1 MILSILKKIIGSKN
15 NRDLRRIRK
24 TVAEINSLEESL
36 KLFSD
41 KDLREK
47 TNQFRDRLASGEQLD
62 EMLAEAFATVRET
75 SRRVLAMRHFDV
87 QLIGGITLH
96 EGRIAEMRTGEGK
109 TLAATLSAYLNALP
123 AKGVHIIT
131 VNDYLAKRDAQWM
144 LPLYR
149 ALGLSLGVIQSHRG
163 GNEASSFY
171 CSADDENGL
180 TVSTRKEAYAA
191 DITYGT
197 NNEFGFD
204 YLRDN
209 MAVSS
214 EQLVQGELFY
224 SVIDEV
230 DSILVDEARTPLI
243 ISGKVSDST
252 KWYSDFT
259 RIVKGMKRDVH
270 YEIDEAKKQ
279 VHTTEVG
286 VEYVESKLGIK
297 NLYENTQTNFI
308 HYLTATLRAKT
319 IFTKDVDY
327 IIADGQIKIVDEFT
341 GRVLEGRRYS
351 DGLHQAL
358 EAKENVKIQ
367 DENQTLASITYQNYF
382 RMYENLAGMTGTA
395 KTEEEEFVQIYNL
408 EVVEIPTNLP
418 IQRSDQQ
425 DAVYKTNSAK
435 LDAVIEDIKLRNT
448 KGQPILLGTVSVE
461 ASEEISKLLTS
472 KGIVHNVLNAKNHEE
487 EANIVAQAGRLGAV
501 TVATNMAGR
510 GVDIKLGGN
519 PEDMAIQL
527 QIKENQ
533 QDNPNFLKT
542 KIVEFESKVEKEKQD
557 VLELGGL
564 YVLGTE
570 RHESRRIDNQLRGR
584 SGRQGDPGESRFYI
598 SLQDDLMRR
607 FQGERIESIMNKLNL
622 PDEERIEQSMVTK
635 SIERAQ
641 AQVESLN
648 FEIRK
653 NVLKFDQVLNQQ
665 RDVIYKWRRELLRS
679 ESIHDLI
686 EGWFEDVVDLI
697 SKNIENYKKS
707 YESLDQFKDLVENEL
722 SELLSDAAK
731 NKLFQ
736 NLEINDNLDIE
747 KSLKDLFYDNEK
759 QDENNFWNLARG
771 SALSFIDQS
780 WKDHLAEMD
789 YLRSGIGLRAM
800 GQRDPLVE
808 YQNEG
813 YDLFEELID
822 NVKFSVIRILLNFDK
837 NLIVQKEKNIDDNV
851 KEKTITKDKI
861 GRNDPCYCGSGK
873 KYKKCGM
880 VDACIKKS

>member
-1 MILSILKKIIGSKN
+1 LSIFKRVLSVGSGKLASELN
-15 NRDLRRIRK
+15 D
-24 TVAEINSLEESL
+24 VVQAINDKEKEFE
-36 KLFSD
+36 LFSD
-41 KDLREK
+41 EEIKLNFQELSKKLNGDPQSIEV
-47 TNQFRDRLASGEQLD
+47 
-62 EMLAEAFATVRET
+62 EAFAYIREAAKRT
-75 SRRVLAMRHFDV
+75 LGQRHYDV
-87 QLIGGITLH
+87 QLFGGLVLL
-96 EGRIAEMRTGEGK
+96 RNKIAEMKTGEGK
-109 TLAATLSAYLNALP
+109 TLVSTLPISLMALFK
-123 AKGVHIIT
+123 KGVHVVT
-131 VNDYLAKRDAQWM
+131 VNEYLAKRDAEWM
-144 LPLYR
+144 SPIYNF
-149 ALGLSLGVIQSHRG
+149 LGLEV
-163 GNEASSFY
+163 
-171 CSADDENGL
+171 GL
-180 TVSTRKEAYAA
+180 IHSNQDPAEKNQAYKK

-209 MAVSS
+209 MAISR

-252 KWYSDFT
+252 KWYSEFT
-259 RIVKGMKRDVH
+259 KIVKGMKRDIH

-279 VHTTEVG
+279 VHTTELG
-286 VEYVESKLGIK
+286 VEYVESKLGIS
-297 NLYENTQTNFI
+297 NLYENTKTNFI

-319 IFTKDVDY
+319 IYVKDVDY
-327 IIADGQIKIVDEFT
+327 IIGDGQIKIVDEFT

-395 KTEEEEFVQIYNL
+395 KTEEDEFVQIYNL

-418 IQRSDQQ
+418 VQRVDQQ
-425 DAVYKTNSAK
+425 DAVYKTNKAK
-435 LDAVIEDIKLRNT
+435 LEAVIEDIKIRNQN
-448 KGQPILLGTVSVE
+448 GQPILLGTVSVE
-461 ASEEISKLLTS
+461 ASEEISKILTS
-472 KGIVHNVLNAKNHEE
+472 KGIVHNVLNAKNHEQ
-487 EANIVAQAGRLGAV
+487 EANIIAQAGKLGAV

-519 PEDMAIQL
+519 ADEMALQL
-527 QIKENQ
+527 QINEEKLE
-533 QDNPNFLKT
+533 NPNYLKS
-542 KIVEFESKVEKEKQD
+542 KIKKLEDNVEKEKEK
-557 VLELGGL
+557 VLSLGGL

-584 SGRQGDPGESRFYI
+584 SGRQGDPGDSRFYI
-598 SLQDDLMRR
+598 SLQDELMRR

-622 PDEERIEQSMVTK
+622 PDDERIEQSMVTK

-679 ESIHDLI
+679 ENISSLI
-686 EGWFEDVVDLI
+686 EGWLSDVLETVAN
-697 SKNIENYKKS
+697 NIESFKKS
-707 YESLDQFKDLVENEL
+707 YENLEHFNELVENEL
-722 SELLSDAAK
+722 GELLSDLARGK
-731 NKLFQ
+731 FLK
-736 NLEINDNLDIE
+736 NLEINDDLDIY
-747 KSLKDLFYDNEK
+747 KDLENLFNDNEN
-759 QDENNFWNLARG
+759 QDKENFWRLARG

-813 YDLFEELID
+813 YDLFEELIN

-837 NLIVQKEKNIDDNV
+837 TLIVQKEKNIDDNV
-851 KEKTITKDKI
+851 KDKVIAKDKI

-873 KYKKCGM
+873 KFKKCGL
-880 VDACIKKS
+880 VDKCIKKS

>member
-1 MILSILKKIIGSKN
+1 LSIFKKVLSVGSGKLTSELN
-15 NRDLRRIRK
+15 KI
-24 TVAEINSLEESL
+24 VEEINSRESSIEKLTDEEIKTGFL
-36 KLFSD
+36 ALSD
-41 KDLREK
+41 KI
-47 TNQFRDRLASGEQLD
+47 D
-62 EMLAEAFATVRET
+62 ETPHSIEVEAFAFVREAAKR
-75 SRRVLAMRHFDV
+75 SIGQRHYDV
-87 QLIGGITLH
+87 QLFGGLVLLRNKIS
-96 EGRIAEMRTGEGK
+96 EMKTGEGK
-109 TLAATLSAYLNALP
+109 TLVSTLPISLMALYK
-123 AKGVHIIT
+123 KGVHVVT
-131 VNDYLAKRDAQWM
+131 VNDYLAKRDAEWM
-144 LPLYR
+144 SPIYNF
-149 ALGLSLGVIQSHRG
+149 LGLDV
-163 GNEASSFY
+163 
-171 CSADDENGL
+171 GL
-180 TVSTRKEAYAA
+180 IYSNQDYFEKINAYKK

-209 MAVSS
+209 MAVTS
-214 EQLVQGELFY
+214 EQLVQGDLFY

-243 ISGKVSDST
+243 ISGKVDDST
-252 KWYSDFT
+252 KWYSEFT
-259 RIVKGMKRDVH
+259 KIVRGMKNEIH

-279 VHTTEVG
+279 VHPTEVG
-286 VEYVESKLGIK
+286 VEFVESKLGIA

-308 HYLTATLRAKT
+308 HYLTACLRSQT

-327 IIADGQIKIVDEFT
+327 IVSDGQIKIVDEFT

-358 EAKENVKIQ
+358 EAKENVRIQ

-395 KTEEEEFVQIYNL
+395 KTEEEEFIQIYNL
-408 EVVEIPTNLP
+408 EVIEIPTNLP
-418 IQRSDQQ
+418 IQRMDQQ
-425 DAVYKTNSAK
+425 DAVYKTNEAK
-435 LDAVIEDIKLRNT
+435 LNAVIQDIEERNK

-461 ASEEISKLLTS
+461 ASEEVSRNLTS
-472 KGIVHNVLNAKNHEE
+472 KGIVHNVLNAKNHEQ
-487 EANIVAQAGRLGAV
+487 EANIIAQAGKLGAV

-519 PEDMAIQL
+519 PEEMAFQQQKIENKLEDDNYLEQK
-527 QIKENQ
+527 IKELDMQ
-533 QDNPNFLKT
+533 
-542 KIVEFESKVEKEKQD
+542 VEVEKKE
-557 VLELGGL
+557 VLDLGGL

-570 RHESRRIDNQLRGR
+570 RHDSRRIDNQLRGR

-665 RDVIYKWRRELLRS
+665 REVIYKWRRQLLRS
-679 ESIHDLI
+679 ESIEDLI
-686 EGWFEDVVDLI
+686 VEWFHDVTEVIDT
-697 SKNIENYKKS
+697 NIESHKRN
-707 YESLDQFKDLVENEL
+707 YESLEQFEQLVSEEL
-722 SELLSDAAK
+722 NDLLSDTIKKDFLSRLDINDSLNTANNLLLLFNK
-731 NKLFQ
+731 NKT
-736 NLEINDNLDIE
+736 
-747 KSLKDLFYDNEK
+747 
-759 QDENNFWNLARG
+759 QDEENFWQLARG
-771 SALSFIDQS
+771 SSLSFIDQT
-780 WKDHLAEMD
+780 WKDHLSEMD

-813 YDLFEELID
+813 FELFEDLIS
-822 NVKFSVIRILLNFDK
+822 NVKFSVIRLLMNFDK
-837 NLIVQKEKNIDDNV
+837 SLITQREKKVDKV
-851 KEKTITKDKI
+851 KTIENSSDKV
-861 GRNDPCYCGSGK
+861 GRNDPCYCGSGI

-880 VDACIKKS
+880 VDKCIKKS

>member
-1 MILSILKKIIGSKN
+1 MSLFKKVLSVGSGKLSSELN
-15 NRDLRRIRK
+15 TI
-24 TVAEINSLEESL
+24 VSAINSKEYEFE
-36 KLFSD
+36 KYSD
-41 KDLREK
+41 QEIK
-47 TNQFRDRLASGEQLD
+47 TNFQNLSKKLEDSIQNIEVD
-62 EMLAEAFATVRET
+62 AFAYTREAAKRT
-75 SRRVLAMRHFDV
+75 LGQRHYDV
-87 QLIGGITLH
+87 QIFGGLVLL
-96 EGRIAEMRTGEGK
+96 RNKIAEMKSGEGK
-109 TLAATLSAYLNALP
+109 TLVSTLPISLMALYK
-123 AKGVHIIT
+123 KGVHVVT
-131 VNDYLAKRDAQWM
+131 VNEYLAKRDAEWM
-144 LPLYR
+144 SPVYEF
-149 ALGLSLGVIQSHRG
+149 LGLEV
-163 GNEASSFY
+163 
-171 CSADDENGL
+171 GL
-180 TVSTRKEAYAA
+180 IHSNQDPLDKAAAYKK

-209 MAVSS
+209 MAVSN

-259 RIVKGMKRDVH
+259 RIVKGMKRDIH

-286 VEYVESKLGIK
+286 VEYVESKLGIT

-319 IFTKDVDY
+319 IFTKDIDY
-327 IIADGQIKIVDEFT
+327 IVSDGQIKIVDEFT

-418 IQRSDQQ
+418 IQRMDQQ
-425 DAVYKTNSAK
+425 DAVYKTNTAK
-435 LDAVIEDIKLRNT
+435 LDAVIEDIKIRND

-472 KGIVHNVLNAKNHEE
+472 KGIVHNVLNAKNHEQ
-487 EANIVAQAGRLGAV
+487 EAHIIAQAGRMGAV

-519 PEDMAIQL
+519 PEEMAIQQ
-527 QIKENQ
+527 QIKENE
-533 QDNPNFLKT
+533 QDNQEFLNS
-542 KIVEFESKVEKEKQD
+542 KISEFESEVEKEKIR

-679 ESIHDLI
+679 KNIKNLI
-686 EGWFEDVVDLI
+686 EGWFEDVADIV
-697 SKNIENYKKS
+697 SNNIESYKKN
-707 YESLDQFKDLVENEL
+707 YETLDEFKNLVENEL
-722 SELLSDAAK
+722 SELLSDVSK
-731 NKLFQ
+731 NRLIQK
-736 NLEINDNLDIE
+736 LEINDKLDIK
-747 KSLKDLFYDNEK
+747 KSLEELFYNNEN
-759 QDENNFWNLARG
+759 QDIDNFWNLARG

-837 NLIVQKEKNIDDNV
+837 NLIVKKEKNIDDNV

-861 GRNDPCYCGSGK
+861 GRNDACYCGSGK

>member
-1 MILSILKKIIGSKN
+1 MSIFKKVLSVGSGKLASELN
-15 NRDLRRIRK
+15 NIVDAINDKEKEFEKLSDE
-24 TVAEINSLEESL
+24 EI
-36 KLFSD
+36 
-41 KDLREK
+41 K
-47 TNQFRDRLASGEQLD
+47 TNFQNLSNQLND
-62 EMLAEAFATVRET
+62 NPFSIEVEAFAYTREAAKRT
-75 SRRVLAMRHFDV
+75 IGQRHYDV
-87 QLIGGITLH
+87 QIFGGLVLLRNKIT
-96 EGRIAEMRTGEGK
+96 EMKTGEGK
-109 TLAATLSAYLNALP
+109 TLVSTLPISLMALFK
-123 AKGVHIIT
+123 KGVHVVT
-131 VNDYLAKRDAQWM
+131 VNEYLAKRDADWM
-144 LPLYR
+144 SPIYKF
-149 ALGLSLGVIQSHRG
+149 LGLEV
-163 GNEASSFY
+163 
-171 CSADDENGL
+171 GL
-180 TVSTRKEAYAA
+180 IYSNQDPQDKAAAYKK

-279 VHTTEVG
+279 VHTTEAG
-286 VEYVESKLGIK
+286 VEYVESKLGIT

-327 IIADGQIKIVDEFT
+327 IVSDGQIKIVDEFT

-418 IQRSDQQ
+418 IQRMDQQ

-435 LDAVIEDIKLRNT
+435 LDAVIGDIKIRNNN
-448 KGQPILLGTVSVE
+448 GQPILLGTVSVE
-461 ASEEISKLLTS
+461 ASEEISKILTS
-472 KGIVHNVLNAKNHEE
+472 KGIVHNVLNAKNHEQ
-487 EANIVAQAGRLGAV
+487 EANIIAQAGRLGAV

-519 PEDMAIQL
+519 PEEMAIQL

-533 QDNPNFLKT
+533 QDNPGFLKS
-542 KIVEFESKVEKEKQD
+542 KILEFESKVEQEKQD
-557 VLELGGL
+557 VLALGGL

-679 ESIHDLI
+679 ESVHDLI

-697 SKNIENYKKS
+697 SNNIENYKKN
-707 YESLDQFKDLVENEL
+707 YESLDQFRDLVENEL
-722 SELLSDAAK
+722 SELLSDASK

-736 NLEINDNLDIE
+736 KLEINDNLDIE

-822 NVKFSVIRILLNFDK
+822 SVKLSVIRILLNFDK

-861 GRNDPCYCGSGK
+861 GRNDPCFCGSGK

-880 VDACIKKS
+880 VDACTKKS

>member
-1 MILSILKKIIGSKN
+1 MSIFKKVLSVGSGKLATELN
-15 NRDLRRIRK
+15 TI
-24 TVAEINSLEESL
+24 VAEINSKEQEFE
-36 KLFSD
+36 KFSD
-41 KDLREK
+41 QEIK
-47 TNQFRDRLASGEQLD
+47 TNFQNLSEQLED
-62 EMLAEAFATVRET
+62 SSQNIEVEAFAYTREAAKRT
-75 SRRVLAMRHFDV
+75 LGQRHYDV
-87 QLIGGITLH
+87 QIFGGLVLL
-96 EGRIAEMRTGEGK
+96 RNKIAEMKTGEGK
-109 TLAATLSAYLNALP
+109 TLVSTLPISLMALYK
-123 AKGVHIIT
+123 KGVHVVT
-131 VNDYLAKRDAQWM
+131 VNEYLAKRDAEWM
-144 LPLYR
+144 SPIYEF
-149 ALGLSLGVIQSHRG
+149 LGLEVGLIHSNQDPL
-163 GNEASSFY
+163 EKAASY
-171 CSADDENGL
+171 
-180 TVSTRKEAYAA
+180 KK

-209 MAVSS
+209 MAVSN

-259 RIVKGMKRDVH
+259 RIAKGMKRDIH

-279 VHTTEVG
+279 VHTTEAG
-286 VEYVESKLGIK
+286 VEYVESKLGIA

-319 IFTKDVDY
+319 IFTKDIDY
-327 IIADGQIKIVDEFT
+327 IVSDGQIKIVDEFT

-418 IQRSDQQ
+418 IQRIDQQ
-425 DAVYKTNSAK
+425 DAVYKTNTAK
-435 LDAVIEDIKLRNT
+435 LEAVIEDIKIRND

-461 ASEEISKLLTS
+461 ASEEVSKLLTS
-472 KGIVHNVLNAKNHEE
+472 KGIVHNVLNAKNHEQ
-487 EANIVAQAGRLGAV
+487 EAQIIAQAGRMGAV

-519 PEDMAIQL
+519 PEEMAIQQL
-527 QIKENQ
+527 KKENQ
-533 QDNPNFLKT
+533 EDNKDLLNS
-542 KIVEFESKVEKEKQD
+542 KISAFESEVEKEKKR

-584 SGRQGDPGESRFYI
+584 SGRQGDPGESRFFI

-679 ESIHDLI
+679 KNIKNLI
-686 EGWFEDVVDLI
+686 EGWFEDVADIV
-697 SKNIENYKKS
+697 SNNIESYKKN
-707 YESLDQFKDLVENEL
+707 YETLEDFKNLVENEL
-722 SELLSDAAK
+722 SELLSDTSK
-731 NKLFQ
+731 NKLIQ
-736 NLEINDNLDIE
+736 KLEINDNLDIK
-747 KSLKDLFYDNEK
+747 KSLEELFYNNEN
-759 QDENNFWNLARG
+759 QDINNFWNLARN
-771 SALSFIDQS
+771 SSLSFIDQS

-837 NLIVQKEKNIDDNV
+837 NLIVKKEKNIDDNV

>member
-1 MILSILKKIIGSKN
+1 MSIFKKVLSVGSGKLATELN
-15 NRDLRRIRK
+15 SIVDAINDKEQEFEKLSDE
-24 TVAEINSLEESL
+24 EI
-36 KLFSD
+36 
-41 KDLREK
+41 K
-47 TNQFRDRLASGEQLD
+47 TNFQNLSTQLND
-62 EMLAEAFATVRET
+62 NPLTIEVEAFAYIREAAKRT
-75 SRRVLAMRHFDV
+75 IGQRHYDV
-87 QLIGGITLH
+87 QIFGGLVLLRNKIT
-96 EGRIAEMRTGEGK
+96 EMKTGEGK
-109 TLAATLSAYLNALP
+109 TLVSTLPISLMALFK
-123 AKGVHIIT
+123 KGVHVVT
-131 VNDYLAKRDAQWM
+131 VNEYLAKRDAEWM
-144 LPLYR
+144 SPIYEF
-149 ALGLSLGVIQSHRG
+149 LGLEVGLIHSNQDPVDK
-163 GNEASSFY
+163 AS
-171 CSADDENGL
+171 
-180 TVSTRKEAYAA
+180 AYKK

-209 MAVSS
+209 MAVAS
-214 EQLVQGELFY
+214 EQLVQGDLFY

-279 VHTTEVG
+279 VHTTEAG
-286 VEYVESKLGIK
+286 VEYVESKLGIS

-327 IIADGQIKIVDEFT
+327 IISDGQIKIVDEFT

-418 IQRSDQQ
+418 IQRMDQQ

-435 LDAVIEDIKLRNT
+435 LDAVIQDIKMRNNN
-448 KGQPILLGTVSVE
+448 GQPILLGTVSVE
-461 ASEEISKLLTS
+461 ASEEISKILTS
-472 KGIVHNVLNAKNHEE
+472 KGIVHNVLNAKNHEQ
-487 EANIVAQAGRLGAV
+487 EAHIIAQAGRLGAV

-519 PEDMAIQL
+519 PEEMAIQQ

-533 QDNPNFLKT
+533 QDNPNFLNS
-542 KIVEFESKVEKEKQD
+542 KILEFESEVEQEKKE
-557 VLELGGL
+557 VLALGGL

-598 SLQDDLMRR
+598 SLQDELMRR

-679 ESIHDLI
+679 ESIHNLI
-686 EGWFEDVVDLI
+686 QGWFEDVVDII
-697 SKNIENYKKS
+697 SNNIDNFKKS
-707 YESLDQFKDLVENEL
+707 YESLDQFRDLVENEL
-722 SELLSDAAK
+722 SELLSDSSK
-731 NKLFQ
+731 NKLFK
-736 NLEINDNLDIE
+736 NLEINDNLDIA

-759 QDENNFWNLARG
+759 QDEMNFWNLARG

-780 WKDHLAEMD
+780 WKNHLAEMD

-822 NVKFSVIRILLNFDK
+822 NVKFSVVRLLLNFDK
-837 NLIVQKEKNIDDNV
+837 NLIVKKENNTNDNV
-851 KEKTITKDKI
+851 EDKTITKDKI

-880 VDACIKKS
+880 VNACIKKS

>member
-1 MILSILKKIIGSKN
+1 MGARHQLNLSIFKKVLSVGSGKLASELN
-15 NRDLRRIRK
+15 SVVD
-24 TVAEINSLEESL
+24 AINSKEHEFE
-36 KLFSD
+36 KLSD
-41 KDLREK
+41 QEIK
-47 TNQFRDRLASGEQLD
+47 TNFQNLSKQLND
-62 EMLAEAFATVRET
+62 SPSKIEVEAFAYTREAAKRT
-75 SRRVLAMRHFDV
+75 LGQRHYDV
-87 QLIGGITLH
+87 QIFGGLVLL
-96 EGRIAEMRTGEGK
+96 RNKIAEMKTGEGK
-109 TLAATLSAYLNALP
+109 TLVSTLPISLMALYK
-123 AKGVHIIT
+123 KGVHVVT
-131 VNDYLAKRDAQWM
+131 VNEYLAKRDAEWM
-144 LPLYR
+144 SPIYEF
-149 ALGLSLGVIQSHRG
+149 LGLEVGLIH
-163 GNEASSFY
+163 SSQDPLDK
-171 CSADDENGL
+171 AG
-180 TVSTRKEAYAA
+180 AYQK

-259 RIVKGMKRDVH
+259 KIVKGMKKDVH

-286 VEYVESKLGIK
+286 VEYVESKLGIS

-327 IIADGQIKIVDEFT
+327 IVSDGQIKIVDEFT

-408 EVVEIPTNLP
+408 EVIEIPTNLP
-418 IQRSDQQ
+418 IQRMDQQ
-425 DAVYKTNSAK
+425 DAVYKTNTAK
-435 LDAVIEDIKLRNT
+435 LDAVIEDIKIRNE

-461 ASEEISKLLTS
+461 ASEEISKILTS
-472 KGIVHNVLNAKNHEE
+472 KGIVHNVLNAKNHEQ
-487 EANIVAQAGRLGAV
+487 EAQIIAQAGRLGAV

-519 PEDMAIQL
+519 PEEMATQQ
-527 QIKENQ
+527 QINENQ
-533 QDNPNFLKT
+533 QDNPSFL
-542 KIVEFESKVEKEKQD
+542 ESKVLQFESQVQEEKQK

-679 ESIHDLI
+679 EKINDLI
-686 EGWFEDVVDLI
+686 ESWLSDVLETVDI
-697 SKNIENYKKS
+697 NIESYKKS
-707 YESLDQFKDLVENEL
+707 YENLEHFQELVENEL
-722 SELLSDAAK
+722 SELLSDVSRNKFMK
-731 NKLFQ
+731 NLQINDDLDIYK
-736 NLEINDNLDIE
+736 NLE
-747 KSLKDLFYDNEK
+747 DLFRENES
-759 QDENNFWNLARG
+759 QDQSNFWNLARG
-771 SALSFIDQS
+771 SALSFIDQL
-780 WKDHLAEMD
+780 WKDHLSEMD

-813 YDLFEELID
+813 YDLFEDLIN
-822 NVKFSVIRILLNFDK
+822 NVKFSVIRLLMNFDK

-861 GRNDPCYCGSGK
+861 GRNDPCYCGSGR
-873 KYKKCGM
+873 KYKKCGL
-880 VDACIKKS
+880 VDKCIKKS

>member
-1 MILSILKKIIGSKN
+1 MSIFKKVLSVGSGKLASELN
-15 NRDLRRIRK
+15 D
-24 TVAEINSLEESL
+24 VVQAINDKEKEFE
-36 KLFSD
+36 LFSD
-41 KDLREK
+41 EEIKVKFQDLSKKLNGDPQNIEV
-47 TNQFRDRLASGEQLD
+47 
-62 EMLAEAFATVRET
+62 EAFAYIREAAKRT
-75 SRRVLAMRHFDV
+75 LGQRHYDV
-87 QLIGGITLH
+87 QLFGGLVLL
-96 EGRIAEMRTGEGK
+96 RNKIAEMKTGEGK
-109 TLAATLSAYLNALP
+109 TLVSTLPISLMALFK
-123 AKGVHIIT
+123 KGVHVVT
-131 VNDYLAKRDAQWM
+131 VNEYLAKRDAEWM
-144 LPLYR
+144 SPIYNF
-149 ALGLSLGVIQSHRG
+149 LGLEV
-163 GNEASSFY
+163 
-171 CSADDENGL
+171 GL
-180 TVSTRKEAYAA
+180 IYSNQDPEEKNQAYKK

-209 MAVSS
+209 MAISS

-252 KWYSDFT
+252 KWYSEFT
-259 RIVKGMKRDVH
+259 KIVKGMKRDVH

-279 VHTTEVG
+279 VHTTELG
-286 VEYVESKLGIK
+286 VEFVESKLGIS
-297 NLYENTQTNFI
+297 NLYENTKTNFI

-319 IFTKDVDY
+319 IFVKDVDY
-327 IIADGQIKIVDEFT
+327 IVSDGQIKIVDEFT

-382 RMYENLAGMTGTA
+382 RMYQNLAGMTGTA

-418 IQRSDQQ
+418 IQRADQQ
-425 DAVYKTNSAK
+425 DAVYKTNKAK
-435 LDAVIEDIKLRNT
+435 LDAVIEDIKLRNQN
-448 KGQPILLGTVSVE
+448 GQPVLLGTVSVE
-461 ASEEISKLLTS
+461 ASEEISKILTS
-472 KGIVHNVLNAKNHEE
+472 KGIIHNVLNAKNHEQ
-487 EANIVAQAGRLGAV
+487 EANIIAQAGKLGAV

-519 PEDMAIQL
+519 AEEMAL
-527 QIKENQ
+527 QFQINDKE
-533 QDNPNFLKT
+533 QDNPNYL
-542 KIVEFESKVEKEKQD
+542 ESKISELEENVEIEKEK
-557 VLELGGL
+557 VLSLGGL

-598 SLQDDLMRR
+598 SLQDELMRR

-622 PDEERIEQSMVTK
+622 PDDERIEQSMVTK

-679 ESIHDLI
+679 ESVSDLI
-686 EGWFEDVVDLI
+686 ESWLTDVLETVEN
-697 SKNIENYKKS
+697 NIESYKKS
-707 YESLDQFKDLVENEL
+707 YENLEHFNELVENEL
-722 SELLSDAAK
+722 GELLSDSVRGKFLK
-731 NKLFQ
+731 NLQINDDLDIYKDLEKLF
-736 NLEINDNLDIE
+736 
-747 KSLKDLFYDNEK
+747 NENKK
-759 QDENNFWNLARG
+759 QDIDNFWNLARG

-780 WKDHLAEMD
+780 WKDHLSEMD

-813 YDLFEELID
+813 YDLFEELIN

-837 NLIVQKEKNIDDNV
+837 TLIVQKEKNIDDNV
-851 KEKTITKDKI
+851 KEKVITKDKI

-873 KYKKCGM
+873 KYKKCGL
-880 VDACIKKS
+880 VDKCIKKS

>member
-1 MILSILKKIIGSKN
+1 MSIFKKVLSVGSGKLASELN
-15 NRDLRRIRK
+15 D
-24 TVAEINSLEESL
+24 VVQAINDKEKEFE
-36 KLFSD
+36 LFSD
-41 KDLREK
+41 EEIKVNFQDLSKKLNGDPQSIEI
-47 TNQFRDRLASGEQLD
+47 
-62 EMLAEAFATVRET
+62 EAFAYIREAAKRT
-75 SRRVLAMRHFDV
+75 LGQRHYDV
-87 QLIGGITLH
+87 QLFGGLVLL
-96 EGRIAEMRTGEGK
+96 RNKIAEMKTGEGK
-109 TLAATLSAYLNALP
+109 TLVSTLPISLMALFK
-123 AKGVHIIT
+123 KGVHVVT
-131 VNDYLAKRDAQWM
+131 VNEYLAKRDAEWM
-144 LPLYR
+144 SPIYNF
-149 ALGLSLGVIQSHRG
+149 LGLEV
-163 GNEASSFY
+163 
-171 CSADDENGL
+171 GL
-180 TVSTRKEAYAA
+180 IHSNQNPEEKNQAYKK

-209 MAVSS
+209 MAISS

-252 KWYSDFT
+252 KWYSEFT
-259 RIVKGMKRDVH
+259 KIVKGMKRDIH

-279 VHTTEVG
+279 VHTTELG
-286 VEYVESKLGIK
+286 VEFVESKLGIS
-297 NLYENTQTNFI
+297 NLYENTKTNFI

-319 IFTKDVDY
+319 IFVKDVDY
-327 IIADGQIKIVDEFT
+327 IVADGQIKIVDEFT

-418 IQRSDQQ
+418 IQRADQQ
-425 DAVYKTNSAK
+425 DAVYKTNKAK
-435 LDAVIEDIKLRNT
+435 LDAVIEDIKHRNQN
-448 KGQPILLGTVSVE
+448 GQPILLGTVSVE
-461 ASEEISKLLTS
+461 ASEEISKILTS
-472 KGIVHNVLNAKNHEE
+472 KGIVHNVLNAKNHEQ
-487 EANIVAQAGRLGAV
+487 EANIIAQAGKLGAV

-519 PEDMAIQL
+519 AEEMAIQL
-527 QIKENQ
+527 QIKENELE
-533 QDNPNFLKT
+533 NPNYLKS
-542 KIVEFESKVEKEKQD
+542 KISELEESVEKEKEK
-557 VLELGGL
+557 VLSLGGL

-598 SLQDDLMRR
+598 SLQDELMRR

-622 PDEERIEQSMVTK
+622 PDDERIEQSMVTK

-679 ESIHDLI
+679 ESVSDLI
-686 EGWFEDVVDLI
+686 EGWLSDVLETVEN
-697 SKNIENYKKS
+697 NIESYKKS
-707 YESLDQFKDLVENEL
+707 YENLKHFNELVENEL
-722 SELLSDAAK
+722 GELLSDSVRGKFLK
-731 NKLFQ
+731 NLQ
-736 NLEINDNLDIE
+736 INDDLDIY
-747 KSLKDLFYDNEK
+747 KDLENLFNENKK
-759 QDENNFWNLARG
+759 QDIDNFWNLARG

-780 WKDHLAEMD
+780 WKDHLSEMD

-813 YDLFEELID
+813 YDLFEELIN

-837 NLIVQKEKNIDDNV
+837 TLIVQKEKNIDDNV
-851 KEKTITKDKI
+851 KEKVITKDKI

-873 KYKKCGM
+873 KYKKCGL
-880 VDACIKKS
+880 VDKCIKKS